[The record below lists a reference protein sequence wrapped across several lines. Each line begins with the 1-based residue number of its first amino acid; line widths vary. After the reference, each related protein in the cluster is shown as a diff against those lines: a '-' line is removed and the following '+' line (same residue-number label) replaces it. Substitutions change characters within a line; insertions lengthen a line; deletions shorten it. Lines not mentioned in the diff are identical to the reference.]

1 MTLSPSERVHN
12 ALLKVYKVY
21 DITNSRVEK
30 EMIRVV
36 EEAERDVRKDY
47 RILLQ
52 NILDFIG
59 LDGIVNSVY
68 SRKRDSL
75 CKVIQEAMK

>member
-1 MTLSPSERVHN
+1 MEPSERAHLAVCAAYN
-12 ALLKVYKVY
+12 ALDVS
-21 DITNSRVEK
+21 NSRVEK
-30 EMIRVV
+30 ALCKAI
-36 EEAERDVRKDY
+36 EEAEKDVRKDY
-47 RILLQ
+47 RVLLQ